1 MSSLQALL
9 HKLKNAL
16 RLLPALRLVW
26 QSSPGWTSIY
36 IFLLLAQG
44 IVPVVQLYLTKL
56 IIDTVSISVT
66 STDRASNFSQL
77 IILIALT
84 GAVTLVSIGFTSG
97 AELVN
102 TAQSQQ
108 IENYMSKIIH
118 AKSIEVD
125 LEYYEN
131 PQYFDT
137 LQRAQEEATYR
148 PKQILN
154 NLVEAAQNA
163 ISLVAMVGLL
173 LSLHWGVAGV
183 LFVAAIP
190 AVLVR
195 VKFAKIMYH
204 WHRKRTAIDR
214 ETEYLSWLLTGNLF
228 AKEIRLFDLGALF
241 SRRFDKLR
249 QQLYRE
255 NMEISTKRFLASLG
269 AQAAAVILM
278 LTAYSFIIYQTFLGI
293 LRIGDLVLYY
303 QALQRGQEAL
313 KGVLSSLSSL
323 YEDNLFLVNLYEF
336 LELKPNIV
344 QTVHPKPIPQNMAT
358 GIVCDRV
365 NFQYPNSTRQA
376 LHDISLTIKPGE
388 IVALVGENGSGKTT
402 LIKLLCRLYDPTSGR
417 IAIDGIDIRN
427 FDIIELRRQFSIIF
441 QDYVKYYFT
450 VRENIRLGNIDIPPT
465 HESIIAAARR
475 SGADLAIAR
484 LPQGYDT
491 MLGNWFDQGE
501 ELSIGQWQ
509 KVALA
514 RAFLRNSSVIVLDE
528 PTSAMDAKAE
538 AEVFEGFRQLIQG
551 QTAIL
556 ISHRLSTVKM
566 ADRIYVM
573 TDGSI
578 VESGSHEEL
587 VRLGGTYAN
596 LFEIQAQHYR

>member
-1 MSSLQALL
+1 MSSIQRLRIKLQ
-9 HKLKNAL
+9 KAL

-26 QSSPGWTSIY
+26 QSSPGWTIIY
-36 IFLLLAQG
+36 IFLLIAQG
-44 IVPVVQLYLTKL
+44 ILPILQLYLTKL
-56 IIDTVSISVT
+56 IIDTVSISIT
-66 STDRASNFSQL
+66 STEKASNFSQL
-77 IILIALT
+77 VIFIALT
-84 GAVTLVSIGFTSG
+84 GVVTLVSTICVSS

-108 IENYMSKIIH
+108 VTDYMSSIIH

-131 PQYFDT
+131 SQYFDT

-154 NLVEAAQNA
+154 NLVDVGQNV

-173 LSLHWGVAGV
+173 LSLHWGVAGI

-195 VKFAKIMYH
+195 VKFADIMYH
-204 WHRKRTAIDR
+204 WHRKRTEFER
-214 ETEYLSWLLTGNLF
+214 QSEYFNWLLTGDIF
-228 AKEIRLFDLGALF
+228 AKEIRLFDLGSLF
-241 SRRFDKLR
+241 SRSFDKLR
-249 QQLYRE
+249 RQLYRE
-255 NMEISTKRFLASLG
+255 NMAITTKRFLATLG
-269 AQAAAVILM
+269 AQATAVILM

-336 LELKPNIV
+336 LDLKPNII
-344 QTVHPKPIPQNMAT
+344 QIAHPQPVPKSMAT
-358 GIVCDRV
+358 GIVFDRV
-365 NFQYPNSTRQA
+365 NFQYSNSTRQA
-376 LHDISLTIKPGE
+376 LHDINLTIKLGE
-388 IVALVGENGSGKTT
+388 IVALVGENGSGKTS
-402 LIKLLCRLYDPTSGR
+402 LVKLLCRLYDPTSGS
-417 IAIDGIDIRN
+417 ITIDGIDIRY
-427 FDIIELRRQFSIIF
+427 FDIAELRRQFSVIF

-450 VRENIRLGNIDIPPT
+450 AQENIRLGNTDIPLN
-465 HESIIAAARR
+465 HASIIEAARR
-475 SGADLAIAR
+475 SGADEAIAT

-491 MLGNWFDQGE
+491 MLGNWFERGE

-509 KVALA
+509 KIALA
-514 RAFLRNSSVIVLDE
+514 RAFLRNSQVIVLDE

-538 AEVFEGFRQLIQG
+538 FEVFKGFRQLIKG

-573 TDGSI
+573 AKGTI
-578 VESGSHEEL
+578 MESGTHEEL
-587 VRLGGTYAN
+587 IQLGGIYAN
-596 LFEIQAQHYR
+596 LFETQAQNYR

>member
-1 MSSLQALL
+1 MSSMQRLQI
-9 HKLKNAL
+9 KLKKAL

-26 QSSPGWTSIY
+26 QSSPGWTTIY
-36 IFLLLAQG
+36 IFLLIAQG
-44 IVPVVQLYLTKL
+44 ILPVLQLYLTKL
-56 IIDTVSISVT
+56 IIDTVSISIT

-77 IILIALT
+77 VIFIVLT
-84 GAVTLVSIGFTSG
+84 GVVTLVSTVCSSS

-108 IENYMSKIIH
+108 VTDYMSSIIH

-154 NLVEAAQNA
+154 NLVDAGQNV

-173 LSLHWGVAGV
+173 LSLHWGVASV

-190 AVLVR
+190 SVLVR
-195 VKFAKIMYH
+195 VKFADIMYH
-204 WHRKRTAIDR
+204 WHRKRTEIERQA
-214 ETEYLSWLLTGNLF
+214 EYLSWLLTGNIF
-228 AKEIRLFDLGALF
+228 AKEIRLFDLGTLF
-241 SRRFDKLR
+241 SQRFDKLR
-249 QQLYRE
+249 RQLYRE
-255 NMEISTKRFLASLG
+255 SIAITTKRFLASLA
-269 AQAAAVILM
+269 AQATAVILM
-278 LTAYSFIIYQTFLGI
+278 LTAYSFVIYQTFLGI

-313 KGVLSSLSSL
+313 KGVLGSLSAL
-323 YEDNLFLVNLYEF
+323 YEDNLFLINLYEF
-336 LELKPNIV
+336 LGLQPNIV
-344 QTVHPKPIPQNMAT
+344 QITDPKTIPKNMAV

-365 NFQYPNSTRQA
+365 NFQYSNSTRQA
-376 LHDISLTIKPGE
+376 LQNINLTIKPGE

-402 LIKLLCRLYDPTSGR
+402 LIKLLCRLYDPTSGT
-417 IAIDGIDIRN
+417 ITIDGIDIRQ
-427 FDIIELRRQFSIIF
+427 FDIVELRRQFSIIF

-450 VRENIRLGNIDIPPT
+450 ARENIRLGNTDIPLT

-475 SGADLAIAR
+475 SGADAAIST

-491 MLGNWFDQGE
+491 MLGNWFEHGE

-509 KVALA
+509 KIALA
-514 RAFLRNSSVIVLDE
+514 RAFLRNSQVIVLDE

-538 AEVFEGFRQLIQG
+538 AEVFEGFRQLIKG

-573 TDGSI
+573 ANGSI
-578 VESGSHEEL
+578 AESGTHAEL
-587 VRLGGTYAN
+587 VQLRGIYAN
-596 LFEIQAQHYR
+596 LFETQAQHYR

>member
-1 MSSLQALL
+1 LQT
-9 HKLKNAL
+9 KLRKAL

-26 QSSPGWTSIY
+26 KSSPGWTTIY
-36 IFLLLAQG
+36 IFLLIAQG
-44 IVPVVQLYLTKL
+44 ILPVLQLYLTKL
-56 IIDTVSISVT
+56 IIDTVSISIT

-77 IILIALT
+77 VIFIALT
-84 GAVTLVSIGFTSG
+84 GVVTLVSTVCVSS

-108 IENYMSKIIH
+108 VTDYMSSIIH

-137 LQRAQEEATYR
+137 LQRAQEEASYR

-154 NLVEAAQNA
+154 NLVDAGQNV

-173 LSLHWGVAGV
+173 LSLHWGVASV

-190 AVLVR
+190 SVLVR
-195 VKFAKIMYH
+195 VKFADIMYH
-204 WHRKRTAIDR
+204 WQRKRTEFER
-214 ETEYLSWLLTGNLF
+214 QSEYLNWLMTGDIF
-228 AKEIRLFDLGALF
+228 AKEIRLFDLGSLF
-241 SRRFDKLR
+241 SGRFDKLR
-249 QQLYRE
+249 RQLYEE
-255 NMEISTKRFLASLG
+255 NMAITTKRFLATLG
-269 AQAAAVILM
+269 AQATAVILM
-278 LTAYSFIIYQTFLGI
+278 LTAYSFIIYQTFLGL

-313 KGVLSSLSSL
+313 KGVLSSLSAL

-336 LELKPNIV
+336 LDLQPNIV
-344 QTVHPKPIPQNMAT
+344 QVTPPKPIPKNMAT
-358 GIVCDRV
+358 GIVLEHV
-365 NFQYPNSTRQA
+365 NFQYSNSTRKA
-376 LHDISLTIKPGE
+376 LQDINLTIKPGE
-388 IVALVGENGSGKTT
+388 IIALVGENGSGKTT
-402 LIKLLCRLYDPTSGR
+402 LIKLLCRLYDPTS
-417 IAIDGIDIRN
+417 DGIDIRD
-427 FDIIELRRQFSIIF
+427 FDIAELRCQFSIIF

-450 VRENIRLGNIDIPPT
+450 ARENIRLGNTGIPLT
-465 HESIIAAARR
+465 NDNIIAAARR
-475 SGADLAIAR
+475 SGADEVITS
-484 LPQGYDT
+484 LPQGYET
-491 MLGNWFDQGE
+491 MLGNWFEHGE

-509 KVALA
+509 KIALA
-514 RAFLRNSSVIVLDE
+514 RAFLRNSQVIVLDE

-538 AEVFEGFRQLIQG
+538 SEVFEGFRQLIKG

-573 TDGSI
+573 AKGSI
-578 VESGSHEEL
+578 IESGPHEEL
-587 VRLGGTYAN
+587 IQLGGIYAN
-596 LFEIQAQHYR
+596 LFETQAQHYR

>member
-1 MSSLQALL
+1 MSSIQRLQA
-9 HKLKNAL
+9 KLQKAL

-26 QSSPGWTSIY
+26 KSSPGWTTIY
-36 IFLLLAQG
+36 ICLLIVQG
-44 IVPVVQLYLTKL
+44 ILPILQLYLTKL
-56 IIDTVSISVT
+56 IIDTVSISTT
-66 STDRASNFSQL
+66 STDRGANFSHL
-77 IILIALT
+77 IFLVALT
-84 GAVTLVSIGFTSG
+84 GVVTLVNITCTSST
-97 AELVN
+97 ELVN

-108 IENYMSKIIH
+108 VTDYMSNIIH

-131 PQYFDT
+131 SQYFDT

-154 NLVEAAQNA
+154 NLVEAAQNL

-173 LSLHWGVAGV
+173 LSLHWGVASI

-190 AVLVR
+190 SVLVR
-195 VKFAKIMYH
+195 VKFADIMYH
-204 WHRKRTAIDR
+204 WHRKRTAIER
-214 ETEYLSWLLTGNLF
+214 QSEYLNWLLTGDIF
-228 AKEIRLFDLGALF
+228 AKEIRLFDLGSLF

-255 NMEISTKRFLASLG
+255 NIAIATKRFLASLG
-269 AQAAAVILM
+269 AQATAVILL

-313 KGVLSSLSSL
+313 KGVLGSLSSL
-323 YEDNLFLVNLYEF
+323 YEDNLFLINLYEF
-336 LELKPNIV
+336 LDLQPNIV
-344 QTVHPKPIPQNMAT
+344 QIAQPKPVPQNMAT
-358 GIVCDRV
+358 GIVFEHV
-365 NFQYPNSTRQA
+365 NFQYSNSTRKA
-376 LHDISLTIKPGE
+376 LQDINLTIKPGE
-388 IVALVGENGSGKTT
+388 IIALVGENGSGKTT
-402 LIKLLCRLYDPTSGR
+402 LVKLLCRLYDPTSGS
-417 IAIDGIDIRN
+417 ITIDGIDIRD
-427 FDIIELRRQFSIIF
+427 FDIAELRRQFSIIF

-450 VRENIRLGNIDIPPT
+450 AHENIHLGNTGIPLT
-465 HESIIAAARR
+465 HENIIAAARR
-475 SGADLAIAR
+475 SGADEVITS

-491 MLGNWFDQGE
+491 MLGNWFEHGE

-509 KVALA
+509 KIALA
-514 RAFLRNSSVIVLDE
+514 RAFLRNSQVIVLDE

-538 AEVFEGFRQLIQG
+538 SEVFEGFRQLIKG

-573 TDGSI
+573 AKGTI
-578 VESGSHEEL
+578 IESGTHEKL
-587 VRLGGTYAN
+587 IQLGGIYAN
-596 LFEIQAQHYR
+596 LFETQAQHYR